1 MSNAKTEAR
10 KAARADLYGE
20 LYNPDDFDTVVD
32 AYEAALEKA
41 GLVLVPREPTE
52 AMLDASGAEDGG
64 EWYFGE
70 KGAAH
75 KAMRQA
81 YRAMIAAA
89 EPK

>member
-1 MSNAKTEAR
+1 MSNAKAEAR

-41 GLVLVPREPTE
+41 GLVMVPREATE
-52 AMLDASGAEDGG
+52 AMLEAFRKACYG
-64 EWYFGE
+64 YFDIDLYCPLPE
-70 KGAAH
+70 E
-75 KAMRQA
+75 A

-89 EPK
+89 EGK